1 MGAVKKVKNTPK
13 TLKKQKLKQ
22 PHSQK
27 KKRTTLKTLKKQKLK
42 QPTLKKNLKTR
53 LVLTMVILSG
63 SHYGFQ
69 WKPVAVFN
77 QWVRPAQH

>member
-1 MGAVKKVKNTPK
+1 
-13 TLKKQKLKQ
+13 
-22 PHSQK
+22 
-27 KKRTTLKTLKKQKLK
+27 
-42 QPTLKKNLKTR
+42 LKTR